1 MPKLR
6 PQRDLAALRERV
18 VATGRVGS
26 TPSTPVTP
34 GESPAQQ
41 PGFSRAGLGEAGS
54 AGAHVWGSPGVAP
67 AASRG
72 SSNSPSETE
81 VSHDGRGAAS
91 EAVRLQFSLVGVQ
104 EQATS
109 LLEVLIG
116 EPSELVL
123 RRLDGRALARLGCC
137 CAELRTLTSSQ
148 AQWQRICFAEW
159 GETGWPRLGPPEE
172 EPGGPGGDA
181 PPLSLGERVV
191 RRMQALGAVV
201 DQLTRNKVEEMG
213 AVVRRGELRAADAP
227 ANSPLD
233 GLPLDETLGARG
245 GDARGPSCVDWRR
258 TYAHLARM
266 EDACRLSMV
275 RAAMATP
282 GSGRPKSRA
291 ALACM
296 GVAARQAAFWV
307 QGEPRGRAAP
317 QRVALRAAAGAGA
330 RLGALPHSILLSCG
344 AVRLPLSVMAQARA
358 PRPAPCALRP
368 APRAPRPA
376 PRAPRPA
383 PRAPRPTPRASGAGC
398 ARTRAHAR
406 AAAAAWQLPGE
417 RPRAIA
423 AVEGARLVQRGPCA
437 RGAIAEAGGAAGGG
451 APRALLLIDEG
462 RGGSAP
468 HPLLP
473 PVLTGHVS
481 SLLPY

>member
-26 TPSTPVTP
+26 TPSTPATP
-34 GESPAQQ
+34 GKSPAQQ

-81 VSHDGRGAAS
+81 DSHDGRGAAS

-383 PRAPRPTPRASGAGC
+383 PHAPRERRRLRSHPGSRARGGGGV
-398 ARTRAHAR
+398 
-406 AAAAAWQLPGE
+406 AAAWRAPARDRRGGGRAACAA
-417 RPRAIA
+417 RPLRA
-423 AVEGARLVQRGPCA
+423 RRHRGGGGR
-437 RGAIAEAGGAAGGG
+437 RGGRGAAG
-451 APRALLLIDEG
+451 AASD
-462 RGGSAP
+462 
-468 HPLLP
+468 
-473 PVLTGHVS
+473 
-481 SLLPY
+481 